1 MNNNPISL
9 GTILCSSAL
18 IAATGVI
25 LAPALNLIREGL
37 NIDPALSGLII
48 STHGLFAAFLSP
60 VMGTLIDRIGTKKL
74 LVAGLF
80 LYGMTGGC
88 GLVITSYWVLIMSRA
103 LLGIGIA
110 AVFNATIVTLL
121 NLHSDRVRNKIMGWR
136 ESANTF
142 GNIVLPFIGG
152 VLGGI
157 SWHLPFAVYLAGI
170 PLGLLA
176 LITVP
181 ETISIEENTEKDSVL
196 NIFKN
201 NSILIIIYSI
211 FFLTVVFLYTIVI
224 FLPQLLGEMNISNP
238 VHISIYII
246 AMATS
251 SGITSLLYGKI
262 KSTLSY
268 KKIILITFSLWALAF
283 IAISQVGS
291 GGIIAASV
299 VVCGIGYGMLAPAL
313 IVWASE
319 NSTIGFRGRITS
331 YLVMS
336 AYIGQFSCPLIFGPV
351 VLWWGL
357 NAVFLTVGAICAVM
371 GLVLCV
377 WMHK

>member
-1 MNNNPISL
+1 
-9 GTILCSSAL
+9 
-18 IAATGVI
+18 
-25 LAPALNLIREGL
+25 
-37 NIDPALSGLII
+37 
-48 STHGLFAAFLSP
+48 
-60 VMGTLIDRIGTKKL
+60 
-74 LVAGLF
+74 
-80 LYGMTGGC
+80 
-88 GLVITSYWVLIMSRA
+88 
-103 LLGIGIA
+103 
-110 AVFNATIVTLL
+110 
-121 NLHSDRVRNKIMGWR
+121 
-136 ESANTF
+136 
-142 GNIVLPFIGG
+142 
-152 VLGGI
+152 
-157 SWHLPFAVYLAGI
+157 
-170 PLGLLA
+170 
-176 LITVP
+176 
-181 ETISIEENTEKDSVL
+181 
-196 NIFKN
+196 
-201 NSILIIIYSI
+201 
-211 FFLTVVFLYTIVI
+211 
-224 FLPQLLGEMNISNP
+224 
-238 VHISIYII
+238 
-246 AMATS
+246 MATS

>member
-1 MNNNPISL
+1 MSI

-25 LAPALNLIREGL
+25 LAPALNVIREGL
-37 NIDPALSGLII
+37 GVDPALSSLII
-48 STHGLFAAFLSP
+48 STHGLFAAFFSP

-80 LYGMTGGC
+80 LYGIIGGC
-88 GLVITSYWVLIMSRA
+88 GLFITSYWVLIMSRA
-103 LLGIGIA
+103 FLGIGIA

-121 NLHSDRVRNKIMGWR
+121 NLHSGKVKNKIMGWR

-142 GNIVLPFIGG
+142 GNIILPLIGG
-152 VLGGI
+152 ILGGI
-157 SWHLPFAVYLAGI
+157 SWHLPFSIYLAGI

-181 ETISIEENTEKDSVL
+181 ETISKQKNTEKGSVL

-201 NSILIIIYSI
+201 NPILIMIYSI

-224 FLPQLLGEMNISNP
+224 FLPQLLGEMNIKNP
-238 VHISIYII
+238 VHISVYII
-246 AMATS
+246 SIAAS
-251 SGITSLLYGKI
+251 SGVTSLLYGKI
-262 KSTLSY
+262 KSILSY

-291 GGIIAASV
+291 GVYIAVSV

-319 NSTIGFRGRITS
+319 NSTMRFRGRITS
-331 YLVMS
+331 YLVMF
-336 AYIGQFSCPLIFGPV
+336 AYFGQFSCPLIFGPIA
-351 VLWWGL
+351 LWWGL
-357 NAVFLTVGAICAVM
+357 NAVFLTVGVICAVI
-371 GLVLCV
+371 GLVFWG